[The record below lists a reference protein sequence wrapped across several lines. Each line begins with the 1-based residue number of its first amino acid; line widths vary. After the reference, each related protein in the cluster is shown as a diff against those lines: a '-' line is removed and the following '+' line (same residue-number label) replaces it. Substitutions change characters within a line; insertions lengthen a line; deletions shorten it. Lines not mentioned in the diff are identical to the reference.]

1 MFHHVPRFAGPSVPA
16 PDTCT
21 THRAPR
27 PQFGP
32 EHDRPLT
39 SIYTRADA
47 IADGLLVEVP
57 RHLAED
63 NRIPAHESVAVTAQL
78 WSAVVA
84 TSTYPQPLPPQA
96 WPMSYPYEVL
106 ARLGHLLWHARAAYE
121 ADPVRAH
128 RQTFILW
135 HTPAQRAD
143 ATTPANVAAGCA
155 EVDPI
160 RVRFTLSQGDH
171 GETVATLAHE
181 PDATEVGRFYLDGER
196 GTTWP
201 AVQFEPDGPDD
212 DARPLV
218 SIETL
223 SAILDHANADVTRPP
238 ELDVWWTS
246 TGRVTI
252 GGSGLDVTL
261 SPAPVDAAT
270 GPGMYRLGPLGWPL
284 RRVGR

>member
-1 MFHHVPRFAGPSVPA
+1 MFHHDPRFPGPSVPT

-21 THRAPR
+21 SRRTR

-57 RHLAED
+57 RHIAEEH
-63 NRIPAHESVAVTAQL
+63 RIPAYRSVAVTAQL
-78 WSAVVA
+78 WGDAVA
-84 TSTYPQPLPPQA
+84 TSTYPQPLPPTA
-96 WPMSYPYEVL
+96 WPLCYPYEVQ
-106 ARLGHLLWHARAAYE
+106 ARLDHLLWHARAAYE
-121 ADPVRAH
+121 ADPARAH
-128 RQTFILW
+128 QQTFVLW
-135 HTPAQRAD
+135 HTPAERAD
-143 ATTPANVAAGCA
+143 ATTPARVAAGCA

-181 PDATEVGRFYLDGER
+181 PGVEVGRFNLDGDR
-196 GTTWP
+196 GISWP
-201 AVQFEPDGPDD
+201 AVQFDPDSPDGY
-212 DARPLV
+212 ARPLV

-223 SAILDHANADVTRPP
+223 YSILDYANADVTRPP

-252 GGSGLDVTL
+252 GGNGPDVTL
-261 SPAPVDAAT
+261 SPAPVDAVT
-270 GPGMYRLGPLGWPL
+270 GPGLYQLGPLGWPL
-284 RRVGR
+284 RRLGR